1 MLSPQPGGHPGHR
14 LPPAQRCVGQ
24 GHGIGL
30 GGFQECTRRGPGVR
44 MIDLGCRHDLG
55 QRLTGVGQSTQRSC
69 GAAPAVRRCGG
80 NGVGPP
86 RISRSHTAGSAARR
100 CRRRKR
106 RPRTGRGP
114 GTAPLSPAWSGDQS
128 RVRLR
133 CQSCAMCSHPL
144 PGAITSAV
152 PTRPRPCRLRPV
164 PLRHDHTAVDAT
176 RLLSRGAK
184 ADLAPGRLFLN
195 LVVVR
200 HNKDPSR
207 RLGDH
212 RLVVGRFHRN
222 TRRYC

>member
-1 MLSPQPGGHPGHR
+1 MIWASASSVLANRRSALAAPRQRYAAAVGTALATQDIAFAYCWICGASMSAPET
-14 LPPAQRCVGQ
+14 PPANR
-24 GHGIGL
+24 
-30 GGFQECTRRGPGVR
+30 PW
-44 MIDLGCRHDLG
+44 
-55 QRLTGVGQSTQRSC
+55 
-69 GAAPAVRRCGG
+69 
-80 NGVGPP
+80 P
-86 RISRSHTAGSAARR
+86 RDSAAIACVVR
-100 CRRRKR
+100 
-106 RPRTGRGP
+106 
-114 GTAPLSPAWSGDQS
+114 DQS

>member
-1 MLSPQPGGHPGHR
+1 MIWASASSVL
-14 LPPAQRCVGQ
+14 AN
-24 GHGIGL
+24 
-30 GGFQECTRRGPGVR
+30 RRSA
-44 MIDLGCRHDLG
+44 L
-55 QRLTGVGQSTQRSC
+55 
-69 GAAPAVRRCGG
+69 AAPRQRYAAAVGTALA
-80 NGVGPP
+80 P

-212 RLVVGRFHRN
+212 RLVPCAHIRCRVPSPRPYRPDHDLVGLRPVPLRHDHTAVDA
-222 TRRYC
+222 TRLLSRGAKADLAPGRL